1 MDHLKITNVVNVIH
15 EENIDEFYFKN
26 SIDGGYRLKLIKDS
40 KLFDNI
46 YLTDAEAED
55 LLNKLHIKT
64 DSLLFKV
71 FKLDIKKE
79 LEVKRMVYYI
89 HELGIINSTITS
101 ANVTKED
108 LVNAIVHLGRIT
120 KDKEIASLDFE
131 GVTQEEIYN
140 VLHDKHLEYLSKYED
155 VLLTDVNSAS

>member
-108 LVNAIVHLGRIT
+108 LVNAIVHLGIIT

-131 GVTQEEIYN
+131 VVTQEEIYN